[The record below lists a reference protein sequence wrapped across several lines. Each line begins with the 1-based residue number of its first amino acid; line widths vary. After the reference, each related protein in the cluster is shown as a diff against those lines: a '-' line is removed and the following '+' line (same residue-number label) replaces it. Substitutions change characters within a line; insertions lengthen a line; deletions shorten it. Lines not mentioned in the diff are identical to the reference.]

1 MREIRPSGSEGGGQ
15 HSDAAFLPLYIAQ
28 PVSVGWFTRS
38 RRYAITSLL
47 SDRRST

>member
-28 PVSVGWFTRS
+28 TVSSGRVGDPRTS
-38 RRYAITSLL
+38 ATIASLL
-47 SDRRST
+47 DG